1 MKRLA
6 LCFMAVTMLMT
17 ISACKRDV
25 YGDIFVK
32 REPVTFRVQS
42 EEGQLL
48 SNVSLKA
55 VGVDTFDNDPI
66 IGRTQYA
73 YTDDEGL
80 VTVEVAFGSTTE
92 SLWERSTRFTFTA
105 TGYAV
110 FDTVF
115 NSWEG
120 TIDIVLFKE

>member
-1 MKRLA
+1 
-6 LCFMAVTMLMT
+6 MAVTMLMT